1 MSILEP
7 DSEEPQPMGDA
18 EKEVTEEDI
27 KNSEEKRIDAIQDC
41 ADRKFK
47 KAAKLCTEAILLNPG
62 MAVWTIC

>member
-1 MSILEP
+1 MYILEP

-27 KNSEEKRIDAIQDC
+27 ENSEGKRIEAIE
-41 ADRKFK
+41 AFSDRKFK
-47 KAAKLCTEAILLNPG
+47 KAANICTEAILLNPG